1 MTADVATRWAG
12 TVVPSWIYRWLMPAG
27 WVAAIVVSVA
37 SDTGRCSV
45 EDPTVCGPDRTFSLA
60 LIACFAAL
68 VLLWWQPVLAAAAG
82 LLFLV
87 IELRY
92 DDVAGARTAWT
103 VYGAACTALLV
114 WLVVSRLR
122 QRSVAAGLPRREVRV
137 PAAARIGVTTR
148 LLVAAAL
155 VLVGVGALGLM
166 RWQDQ
171 REETHLRRAVEQ
183 TAVVKSQTDDGDLV
197 LQLPDGRHH
206 TVTMLDD
213 YAVGDS
219 IPVLV
224 DPADSGWLR
233 PRAEL
238 ADYTYWYTVAGG
250 AWVLAILLVLRD
262 VRLRRARPRRAWTG
276 QGLPVRIEPDSSGAF
291 AVRSA
296 DGAVLLGFLNTEL
309 DDDEGDARLFD
320 AFDVL
325 DEEENEA
332 PAKLKRERE
341 DTLRRYRGEALLLGD
356 LAEGSW
362 PSLLL
367 GEQVLRPI
375 GPFRAPRRM
384 PWQAESVD
392 GLPQDRV
399 TRATK
404 GVPLEPTH
412 ELPTLPWEVP
422 LKTKPWWDRPGLV
435 AVLALAPV
443 VIGALAVWGEW
454 FLAIVGTL
462 IAGQLVHFVG
472 VRTFY
477 RVTATAT
484 DLWIRSGW
492 FERRVPWRS
501 VETVEVDED
510 RLNLETG
517 DDWHVVGGIEKKQV
531 ARVAAVFETLR
542 LRSRTGLPVE
552 AVGRRVAPCLVI
564 DVVFL
569 TVCALILMLARW
581 SSF

>member
-1 MTADVATRWAG
+1 MTADVAARWAG

-60 LIACFAAL
+60 LIVCFASL
-68 VLLWWQPVLAAAAG
+68 VLSWWQPILAAAAG
-82 LLFLV
+82 VLFLT

-114 WLVVSRLR
+114 WLVVSRRR
-122 QRSVAAGLPRREVRV
+122 QRSMVAGVPRQQVQV
-137 PAAARIGVTTR
+137 PAATRIGVTIR
-148 LLVAAAL
+148 LLVAGAL
-155 VLVGVGALGLM
+155 VLVGVGALSLM

-197 LQLPDGRHH
+197 LELPDGRHH

-213 YAVGDS
+213 YAIGAS
-219 IPVLV
+219 IPVFV

-250 AWVLAILLVLRD
+250 AWVLAVLLVLRD
-262 VRLRRARPRRAWTG
+262 VRVRRARPRRSWTG
-276 QGLPVRIEPDSSGAF
+276 QGLPVRIEPDSTGAF

-296 DGAVLLGFLNTEL
+296 DGAILLGFLDTEL

-320 AFDVL
+320 AFDAL
-325 DEEENEA
+325 DEEENDA
-332 PAKLKRERE
+332 PAKLKREWE
-341 DTLRRYRGEALLLGD
+341 ETLRRYRGEALLLGD

-367 GEQVLRPI
+367 GEQVLRPV

-384 PWQAESVD
+384 PWGNEPVA

-399 TRATK
+399 RRE
-404 GVPLEPTH
+404 VPSVPFEPAQ

-422 LKTKPWWDRPGLV
+422 LQPRPWWDRPGLV
-435 AVLALAPV
+435 AVLVLGPV
-443 VIGALAVWGEW
+443 AIGAFAVSGEW
-454 FLAIVGTL
+454 FPAIAGTL

-484 DLWIRSGW
+484 ELWIRSGW

-501 VETVEVDED
+501 VESVEVDED
-510 RLNLETG
+510 RLNLESG
-517 DDWHVVGGIEKKQV
+517 DDWHVVGGIAEKET
-531 ARVAAVFETLR
+531 ARAAAVFETLR
-542 LRSRTGLPVE
+542 LRSRTGLPAE

-564 DVVFL
+564 DVAFL
-569 TVCALILMLARW
+569 TVCALILVLARF
-581 SSF
+581 SPF